1 MLEKALQDLGWAMP
15 VPSADKSLLRDHWP
29 LHAHLGAELLSASA
43 LITLL
48 KKIHAN
54 NRPMAKRGHHQEC
67 AWLVPE
73 LVLTKGSGLGYI
85 FRHDTLKS

>member
-48 KKIHAN
+48 KKYMQITDLWQKEDTI
-54 NRPMAKRGHHQEC
+54 RS
-67 AWLVPE
+67 VP
-73 LVLTKGSGLGYI
+73 GWFQSWY
-85 FRHDTLKS
+85 